1 MSEHTTFT
9 FSASAALSGAVE
21 AVAQSL
27 PEFTYACRNH
37 SSVNGVYPACEND
50 QWTCGFWPGQLWLAY
65 EHTGDPVFRYAALI
79 QMQSF
84 RNRIEHGIEV
94 DHHDMGFLYTP
105 SCVAAYRL
113 TGSADA
119 RRAALLAA
127 DRLLSRWQPKGR
139 FFQAWGAMDEPGNY
153 RFIIDCLL
161 NLPLLFW
168 AGETTGNP
176 EYRRKAGLHLDTCL
190 RHSFREDG
198 STFHTFYMDPQTGA
212 PVRGV
217 TCQGYRDDSAWARG
231 QAWAIYGTALAYR
244 YTKDAR
250 CVELFRKAA
259 RFFAERLPEDLVPYW
274 DLIFGDGSG
283 EPRDSSSAAIAAC
296 GLLEMAPFLPEE
308 EAAQCRGF
316 ASRMVRSLAGH
327 YAVKPADGSNGL
339 LLHGTY
345 SKKSPYNTCTPEG
358 VDECV
363 VWGDYFYM
371 EALTRLSRDWT
382 PYW

>member
-21 AVAQSL
+21 AVSRSL

-37 SSVNGVYPACEND
+37 SSVNNVYPACEND
-50 QWTCGFWPGQLWLAY
+50 QWACGFWPGQIWLAY
-65 EHTGDPVFRYAALI
+65 EHTGDPVFRHAALI
-79 QMQSF
+79 QAESF
-84 RNRIEHGIEV
+84 LDRAERGIAV

-113 TGSADA
+113 TGSARA

-127 DRLLSRWQPKGR
+127 DWLLARWQPKGR

-168 AGETTGNP
+168 ASETTGNP
-176 EYRRKAGLHLDTCL
+176 EYRRKAELHLDTCL

-198 STFHTFYMDPQTGA
+198 STFHTFYMNPQTGA

-244 YTKDAR
+244 YTRDAR
-250 CVELFRKAA
+250 CVGLFRKAA
-259 RFFAERLPEDLVPYW
+259 RFFAGRLPEDLVPYW
-274 DLIFGDGSG
+274 ELVFGDGSG

-296 GLLEMAPFLPEE
+296 GLLEMAPFLPED
-308 EAAQCRGF
+308 EAAQCRDF
-316 ASRMVRSLAGH
+316 ASRMVCGLAGH
-327 YAVKPADGSNGL
+327 YAVRPEDHSNGL

-371 EALTRLSRDWT
+371 EALTRLSREWT

>member
-1 MSEHTTFT
+1 MPE
-9 FSASAALSGAVE
+9 AS
-21 AVAQSL
+21 
-27 PEFTYACRNH
+27 
-37 SSVNGVYPACEND
+37 
-50 QWTCGFWPGQLWLAY
+50 
-65 EHTGDPVFRYAALI
+65 
-79 QMQSF
+79 
-84 RNRIEHGIEV
+84 
-94 DHHDMGFLYTP
+94 
-105 SCVAAYRL
+105 
-113 TGSADA
+113 
-119 RRAALLAA
+119 
-127 DRLLSRWQPKGR
+127 
-139 FFQAWGAMDEPGNY
+139 
-153 RFIIDCLL
+153 FIIDCLL

-168 AGETTGNP
+168 ASETTGNL
-176 EYRRKAGLHLDTCL
+176 EYRRKAELHLDTCL
-190 RHSFREDG
+190 RNSFRQDG

-244 YTKDAR
+244 YTGDPR
-250 CVELFRKAA
+250 CVELFRKAV
-259 RFFAERLPEDLVPYW
+259 RFYAERLPKDLVPYW

-308 EAAQCRGF
+308 EAAGCRDF
-316 ASRMVRSLAGH
+316 AARMVKSLADN
-327 YAVKPADGSNGL
+327 YAVKPGERSNGL

-371 EALTRLSRDWT
+371 EALTRLARDWT